1 MSVQLLVAA
10 MHAQPEKLAEA
21 MNIKSDAIVVNQC
34 DAYEYKEL
42 ERNGKTIRFF
52 SMSERGVGL
61 SRNHALL
68 RADHEISLFSDEDIR
83 YVDDYEKL
91 VEDAF
96 ERYPKADM
104 LLFYVK
110 AAPGRETY
118 TIKEP
123 GRVRW
128 FNCGRYPTYS
138 FAVRTKAVHARNITF
153 SLLFGGG
160 AKYSNGEDS
169 LFIRE
174 CIKKGMRVYKVP
186 VTIGQEEERESTW
199 FKGYNQ
205 KFFFD
210 RGVLYYFLYGKLQ
223 KLMAMR
229 FLLAHR
235 KQMCGE
241 ISVKEAYRFMKA
253 GMKEAESL

>member
-10 MHAQPEKLAEA
+10 MHAQPKELADA
-21 MNIKSDAIVVNQC
+21 MNIQSDAIVVNQC
-34 DAYEYKEL
+34 DTYEYSEL

-83 YVDDYEKL
+83 YVDGYEKL

-96 ERYPKADM
+96 KQYPQADM

-118 TIKEP
+118 TIEKP

-138 FAVRTKAVHARNITF
+138 FGVRTSAVHARNITF

-160 AKYSNGEDS
+160 AKYSCGEDS
-169 LFIRE
+169 LFVKE

-186 VTIGQEEERESTW
+186 VTIGHEIERESTW
-199 FKGYNQ
+199 FKGYNK

-210 RGVLYYFLYGKLQ
+210 RGVLYHFLYGKLR
-223 KLMAMR
+223 KPMALR
-229 FLLAHR
+229 FLLAH
-235 KQMCGE
+235 KGEMCKE
-241 ISVKEAYRFMKA
+241 VSVKQAYRFMKD
-253 GMKEAESL
+253 GMKEAKSL